1 MPELPLFPVPQS
13 HLGRTGIPVS
23 RLTPAAFSFAGRS
36 GPLAPSL
43 SADEVVRAFHEL
55 GIRSFLVTPR
65 MREQAEG
72 VRRLI
77 AAGHRDRL
85 TLVSLA
91 GIPTQ
96 GGVRRYW
103 LRCARALETDRI
115 DVYLMG
121 WVQYRWYLRPRVWA
135 ALQALKAQG
144 RVGAVG
150 FSIHNRRLAARLV
163 RELDPPPDVLMIR
176 YSAAHRGAESEVFAR
191 LGEPRP
197 GVIAYTATRWGELL
211 EARPQEGFP
220 RGMTAG
226 ECYRFDLMNPAVDTV
241 LCGARSFAELAG
253 DIAEVEGGPLAT
265 DRLEEVVR
273 FGETVHRN
281 PARRSSWF
289 MFDRTK

>member
-1 MPELPLFPVPQS
+1 MAELPLSPARPAR
-13 HLGRTGIPVS
+13 LGRTGISVS

-36 GPLAPSL
+36 GFLAPSL
-43 SADEVVRAFHEL
+43 PADDVVRAFHEL
-55 GIRSFLVTPR
+55 GVRSFLVTPR

-77 AAGHRDRL
+77 ASGHRDQL
-85 TLVSLA
+85 TLISLA
-91 GIPTQ
+91 GIPTP

-103 LRCARALETDRI
+103 LRCARALETDWI

-121 WVQYRWYLRPRVWA
+121 WVQYRWFLRPRVWDS
-135 ALQALKAQG
+135 LQALKAQG

-163 RELDPPPDVLMIR
+163 RELDPSPDVLMIR
-176 YSAAHRGAESEVFAR
+176 YSAAHRGAEPEVFAR

-211 EARPQEGFP
+211 EARPQEGYP
-220 RGMTAG
+220 KGMTAG

-241 LCGARSFAELAG
+241 LCGARSFAELAE
-253 DIAEVEGGPLAT
+253 DMSEVEQGPLPA